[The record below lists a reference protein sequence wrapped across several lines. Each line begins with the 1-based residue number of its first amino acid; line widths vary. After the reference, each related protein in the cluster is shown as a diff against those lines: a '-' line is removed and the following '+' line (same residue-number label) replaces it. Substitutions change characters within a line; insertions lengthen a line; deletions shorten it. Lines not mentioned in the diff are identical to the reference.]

1 MNSFPRF
8 LFVYLIMAIF
18 EIRIKLKSFLC
29 KTVPAFTVQS
39 GENWANQFVF
49 KHEENVLS
57 RALIRNKTF
66 LQDFFFNE
74 DCFFVN
80 CLSVLSEGKM
90 VHNMMYKSNIFVIL

>member
-1 MNSFPRF
+1 MNNFPRF

-29 KTVPAFTVQS
+29 KTVPAFTIKS

-57 RALIRNKTF
+57 RALIRNQKF
-66 LQDFFFNE
+66 LQDFF
-74 DCFFVN
+74 
-80 CLSVLSEGKM
+80 
-90 VHNMMYKSNIFVIL
+90 